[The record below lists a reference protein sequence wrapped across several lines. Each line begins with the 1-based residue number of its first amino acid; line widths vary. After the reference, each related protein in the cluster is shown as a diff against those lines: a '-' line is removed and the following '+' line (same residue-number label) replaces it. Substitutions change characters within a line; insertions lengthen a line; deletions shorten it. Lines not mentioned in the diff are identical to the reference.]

1 VDWLSESL
9 SSRSVADQ
17 LRKLGQ
23 SREHFARSGRAE
35 APANLAVIESRLDEI
50 SRAVL
55 ASTVSMQSVVPDP
68 DVFDRI
74 EVRIAALA
82 RQIEALAGVGEA
94 PVLDR
99 LSALAERVERIAAST
114 SSQSIGHLGG
124 QIAAL
129 MRRLD
134 EGGSGAGIDA
144 ARMSDLE
151 GRLDEV
157 L

>member
-1 VDWLSESL
+1 
-9 SSRSVADQ
+9 
-17 LRKLGQ
+17 
-23 SREHFARSGRAE
+23 
-35 APANLAVIESRLDEI
+35 
-50 SRAVL
+50 
-55 ASTVSMQSVVPDP
+55 
-68 DVFDRI
+68 
-74 EVRIAALA
+74 
-82 RQIEALAGVGEA
+82 QIEALAGVGEA

-157 L
+157 LARLANAEGAQARDQNAFLDAIDQRFTALARYLESQPPVDADTLRQLSAQIGGLGEM